1 MAQPTQAA
9 EHVDLLIRSATV
21 VDVRSGTLDA
31 ERSIV
36 IRGDDIVAIGDAAI
50 AGRYRAA
57 RTVDARGRF
66 VIPGLWDMHVHFGG
80 GEALIAENRAL
91 LPLYVAHGVT
101 TVRDAAA
108 DIAPSVLEWRDAV
121 ARGAMFGPTIFTSGP
136 KLEGYKPTWKGTIEV
151 GTPAEVDAALD
162 RLRRMRVDFVK
173 ITDNTLAP
181 DIFLYA
187 VEEATRRGFRTS
199 AHVPMAL
206 TIEQVTAAGLSS
218 IEHLGYALKAGS
230 TDEVAIAADY
240 AAGRL
245 SEPEASQRLAASFD
259 REHAMAA
266 YRKLAERGTFVTP
279 TLNGSRIIDYLDRE
293 DHSRDAFLEYIGPGL
308 RATYGWRVERAARDD
323 AAAIERRHRRY
334 QQVAS
339 VLPMLQAAG
348 VTILA
353 GTDAGYLN
361 SFNYPGIGLHDE
373 LGLYV
378 VVRAH
383 AAAGSAIGD
392 ARGTGVLPADESLR
406 DDRGRQGRGPAA
418 PRCQPHRGHR
428 GDPRDTR
435 GGHQGQL
442 SRPARARR
450 AAARGAAVSRRS
462 DALAVTRGPWS

>member
-36 IRGDDIVAIGDAAI
+36 IRGGDIIAIGDAAI

-218 IEHLGYALKAGS
+218 IEHLDYALKAGS
-230 TDEVAIAADY
+230 TDEAAIAADY

-259 REHAMAA
+259 REHAIAA

-279 TLNGSRIIDYLDRE
+279 TLNGSRIIAYLDRE
-293 DHSRDAFLEYIGPGL
+293 DHGRDAFLEYIGPGL
-308 RATYGWRVERAARDD
+308 RATYDWRVERAARDD

-334 QQVAS
+334 RQVAS

-378 VVRAH
+378 ASGLTPLQALQSATLAGPEFFRLTNRYGTIEAGKAADLLLLDANPLADIAATRAIHAVVIRGSYLDRPALD
-383 AAAGSAIGD
+383 ALLREARQSAAG
-392 ARGTGVLPADESLR
+392 P
-406 DDRGRQGRGPAA
+406 
-418 PRCQPHRGHR
+418 
-428 GDPRDTR
+428 TR
-435 GGHQGQL
+435 
-442 SRPARARR
+442 
-450 AAARGAAVSRRS
+450 
-462 DALAVTRGPWS
+462 